1 MYALF
6 VQDFNEIVS
15 QILFV

>member
-1 MYALF
+1 MHALF
-6 VQDFNEIVS
+6 MQDFNEIVF